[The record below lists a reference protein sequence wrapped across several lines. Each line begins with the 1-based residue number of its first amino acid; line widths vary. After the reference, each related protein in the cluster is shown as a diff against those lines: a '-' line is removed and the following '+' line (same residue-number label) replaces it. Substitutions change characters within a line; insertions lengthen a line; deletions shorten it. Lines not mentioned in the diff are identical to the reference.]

1 MMPIGQFG
9 VDGCLLDGGGVVWI
23 CPMILQHLRLRHKD
37 SLTLVL
43 KTTGENLTQMKMKL
57 ATIDAG
63 GEKRG
68 RMKWF

>member
-1 MMPIGQFG
+1 
-9 VDGCLLDGGGVVWI
+9 
-23 CPMILQHLRLRHKD
+23 MILQHLRLRHKD

-43 KTTGENLTQMKMKL
+43 KMTGENLTQMKMKL